1 MKRENVLGTILSLLT
16 IPAFAKMICT
26 AIIKEKLASASKTI
40 NSKFMLSFPRSWDDG
55 TNFSS
60 GG

>member
-26 AIIKEKLASASKTI
+26 AIIKEKLA
-40 NSKFMLSFPRSWDDG
+40 
-55 TNFSS
+55 
-60 GG
+60 